1 MIHIPVLASPE
12 MIARCMGEQRI
23 KVLMSEVVEGS
34 GSPGEI
40 LGDATIACQSG
51 ALKLTRL
58 QRAGKGAMDI
68 KNFLLGYNFP
78 NKKLN

>member
-1 MIHIPVLASPE
+1 
-12 MIARCMGEQRI
+12 
-23 KVLMSEVVEGS
+23 MSEVVEGS
-34 GSPGEI
+34 GFPGEI
-40 LGDATIACQSG
+40 LDHATIACQSG